1 MTAEEVAREWMAG
14 HIDACGDPAI
24 DHIERV
30 AKRVESTISI
40 PAWLLPYATKV
51 AWLHDVVE
59 DTDKDFWHIREL
71 FGKVVAEAVEA
82 ITRGDESYFHYIARV
97 KAHPIARAVKIADLL
112 DHLGGTPPHLSEDLT
127 DLPGAPHPPPGG
139 LLKRY
144 VKALDILLD

>member
-1 MTAEEVAREWMAG
+1 MKAEEFAREWMAG
-14 HIDACGDPAI
+14 HIDAYGDPAI
-24 DHIERV
+24 EHTERV
-30 AKRVESTISI
+30 VKRVAATE
-40 PAWLLPYATKV
+40 PLPLPFAATT

-82 ITRGDESYFHYIARV
+82 ITRGDEGYFHYIERV
-97 KAHPIARAVKIADLL
+97 KAHPVARAVKIADLL
-112 DHLGGTPPHLSEDLT
+112 DHLG
-127 DLPGAPHPPPGG
+127 GAPHPPPGG